1 MSIDNRDDA
10 NNPGR
15 GVLWLGLLAAVVLS
29 TVIFV
34 GVWIAAG
41 DDEEQPDGAADSAQ
55 SSVPSDDGDATS
67 GSSTGS
73 DDTPDEGDDTIGE
86 FIANSDDHTLLAN
99 AIEDTGLSDELDGEG
114 PFTVFAPADSDIDPT
129 VAAATL
135 TNPDSDI
142 ERTVQFHIVDGTLSA
157 DDLASVR
164 SVTTLSGD
172 ELRIFTL
179 AGGDGLLIHNGV
191 SVGQSTEFDNGILY
205 SVSSLLVPTGAAAP
219 STSTSTTTTTVAESD
234 ETTSTVADDGAT
246 SSTTTSSTTT
256 TAPATGELAD
266 LSNLDPIQF
275 ADSSAVI
282 DGGSLATLD
291 LVVDILNANPTANIE
306 IGGHTDNIG
315 PIGGNIRLSERRAN
329 AVRDYLISGGIDASR
344 LTAVG
349 YGPDQP
355 IASNDTAEGRAANR
369 RIEFTVT

>member
-10 NNPGR
+10 NDPGR
-15 GVLWLGLLAAVVLS
+15 GVLWLGLTAAVVLS

-34 GVWIAAG
+34 GIWIAAG
-41 DDEEQPDGAADSAQ
+41 DDEEQADGAADSAQ
-55 SSVPSDDGDATS
+55 PSVSSDDDDA
-67 GSSTGS
+67 GS
-73 DDTPDEGDDTIGE
+73 DDSTSDDDTPYEGDTIGR
-86 FIANSDDHTLLAN
+86 FIADSDDHTLLAD
-99 AIEDTGLSDELDGEG
+99 AIEATGLSEVLDGDG
-114 PFTVFAPADSDIDPT
+114 PFTVFAPTDSDIDPT
-129 VAAATL
+129 VAAVTL
-135 TNPDSDI
+135 ANPDADI
-142 ERTVQFHIVDGTLSA
+142 ERTLQFHIVDGTLSV
-157 DDLASVR
+157 DDLSSVR

-191 SVGQSTEFDNGILY
+191 SVGESTEFDNGILY
-205 SVSSLLVPTGAAAP
+205 SVSSLLVPRGAAAP
-219 STSTSTTTTTVAESD
+219 STSATTTTTTIADSD
-234 ETTSTVADDGAT
+234 ETTSTVT
-246 SSTTTSSTTT
+246 TTTSSTTT

-266 LSNLDPIQF
+266 MSNLDPIQF
-275 ADSSAVI
+275 PDSSAVI
-282 DGGSLATLD
+282 DSGSFATLD
-291 LVVDILNANPTANIE
+291 RVVDILNANPTANIE
-306 IGGHTDNIG
+306 IGGHTDNVG

-355 IASNDTAEGRAANR
+355 IASNDTAEGRATNR

>member
-1 MSIDNRDDA
+1 LSIDNRDDA

-15 GVLWLGLLAAVVLS
+15 GVLWLGLVAAVVLS

-41 DDEEQPDGAADSAQ
+41 DDEEQADGAADSAQ
-55 SSVPSDDGDATS
+55 SSVPSDDGDAAS

-73 DDTPDEGDDTIGE
+73 DDTPDEGEDTIGE
-86 FIANSDDHTLLAN
+86 FIADSGDHTLLAN
-99 AIEDTGLSDELDGEG
+99 AIEATGLSDELDGEG
-114 PFTVFAPADSDIDPT
+114 PFTVFAPTDSDIDPT

-135 TNPDSDI
+135 TNPDADI
-142 ERTVQFHIVDGTLSA
+142 ERTLQFHIVDGTLSA

-191 SVGQSTEFDNGILY
+191 SVGESTEFDNGILY

-234 ETTSTVADDGAT
+234 ETTSTVADDVA
-246 SSTTTSSTTT
+246 TSSTTT
-256 TAPATGELAD
+256 TASGTGELAD
-266 LSNLDPIQF
+266 LSDLDPIQF

-315 PIGGNIRLSERRAN
+315 PVGGNIRLSERRAN
-329 AVRDYLISGGIDASR
+329 AVRDYLISRGIDASR

-355 IASNDTAEGRAANR
+355 IASNDTAEGRAENR

>member
-10 NNPGR
+10 NNLGR
-15 GVLWLGLLAAVVLS
+15 GVLWLALLAAVALS

-34 GVWIAAG
+34 SVWIAAG
-41 DDEEQPDGAADSAQ
+41 DDDEPADGAADSTQ
-55 SSVPSDDGDATS
+55 SSDPSDGGEATS
-67 GSSTGS
+67 SSSATD
-73 DDTPDEGDDTIGE
+73 DDTADEDANTIGQ
-86 FIANSDDHTLLAN
+86 FIADSDDHTLLAQ
-99 AIEDTGLSDELDGEG
+99 AIEATSLAEVLAGAG

-135 TNPDSDI
+135 TNPDADV
-142 ERTVQFHIVDGTLSA
+142 ERTLRFHIVDGMLSA

-164 SVTTLSGD
+164 AVTTRSGD
-172 ELRIFTL
+172 ELAIFTL

-191 SVGQSTEFDNGILY
+191 SVGGSTEFDNGILY
-205 SVSSLLVPTGAAAP
+205 SVSSLLVPTGSVAP
-219 STSTSTTTTTVAESD
+219 STSSSTTTTTVAEPD
-234 ETTSTVADDGAT
+234 ETTTSTEADAVET
-246 SSTTTSSTTT
+246 SSTTTI
-256 TAPATGELAD
+256 APATGELTD
-266 LSNLDPIQF
+266 LTNLDPIQF

-282 DGGSLATLD
+282 DSGSLATLD
-291 LVVDILNANPTANIE
+291 RVVDILNANPTTNIE

-315 PIGGNIRLSERRAN
+315 PIDGNIRLSERRAN
-329 AVRDYLISGGIDASR
+329 AVRDYLISEGIEASR

>member
-10 NNPGR
+10 NKPGR
-15 GVLWLGLLAAVVLS
+15 RVLWLGLIAAVVLS

-34 GVWIAAG
+34 GVFIAAG
-41 DDEEQPDGAADSAQ
+41 DDEEQADRAANSGQ
-55 SSVPSDDGDATS
+55 SSVPSDDGDAAS
-67 GSSTGS
+67 GSSTG
-73 DDTPDEGDDTIGE
+73 DNDTPDEGDDTIGR
-86 FIANSDDHTLLAN
+86 FIADSGDHTLLAT
-99 AIEDTGLSDELDGEG
+99 AIEATVLSDVLDGEG
-114 PFTVFAPADSDIDPT
+114 PFTMFAPADSDIDPT

-135 TNPDSDI
+135 ANPDADV
-142 ERTVQFHIVDGTLSA
+142 ERTLQFHIVDGTLSA
-157 DDLASVR
+157 DDLAAAR

-191 SVGQSTEFDNGILY
+191 SVGESSEFDNGILY
-205 SVSSLLVPTGAAAP
+205 SVSSLLVPVGAAAP
-219 STSTSTTTTTVAESD
+219 STSTATTTTTVAESD
-234 ETTSTVADDGAT
+234 ETTTSTAADDVAT
-246 SSTTTSSTTT
+246 SSTTTTE
-256 TAPATGELAD
+256 PATGELAD

-282 DGGSLATLD
+282 DGGSLAILD
-291 LVVDILNANPTANIE
+291 RVVDILNANPTANVE

-344 LTAVG
+344 LTVVG
-349 YGPDQP
+349 YGPDEP